1 MSRNWLYTIATS
13 AAILWSSVLSLP
25 AYAVDINDL
34 FVFGDSYSD
43 TGAFV
48 KLTNGETAV
57 WYLAQEFGITLDT
70 SKVADPGTDGVNF
83 AQSGARV
90 FVGPTPPAT
99 QPLSLTQQVAQFQ
112 AYVDSGKVDFNPST
126 SLFFLLGGL
135 NDHNLVSSAQ
145 VNAATEQQVA
155 TLYSLGARVFEIA
168 LLPADIPGF
177 TDSAA
182 NLNPGYTALVPELQK
197 MFPDAT
203 FGLSNWGPDYD
214 QILNNPAQFG
224 LTNTTDPCDNLFAN
238 PPAPICSTPDQFF
251 YYFNSHPSDAVHKI
265 VGGDLFTE
273 VEGLPSPVPEPS
285 TWAMMVLGF
294 LGLGFA
300 GYRSAR
306 TKAVAA

>member
-1 MSRNWLYTIATS
+1 L
-13 AAILWSSVLSLP
+13 LLSPP
-25 AYAVDINDL
+25 AHAVDINDL
-34 FVFGDSYSD
+34 FVFGDSYSN
-43 TGAFV
+43 TGAYV

-57 WYLAQEFGITLDT
+57 WYLAQDFGITLTT
-70 SKVADPGTDGVNF
+70 SKTADPGTDGVNF

-112 AYVDSGKVDFNPST
+112 AYVQSGDVTFNPST

-135 NDHNLVSSAQ
+135 NDHNLVTSAQ

-182 NLNPGYTALVPELQK
+182 NLNPGYTALAPELQAL
-197 MFPDAT
+197 FPDAT

-214 QILNNPAQFG
+214 QILNNPADYG
-224 LTNTTDPCDNLFAN
+224 LTNTTDPCDNLFAS
-238 PPAPICSTPDQFF
+238 PPAPICSTPNQYF
-251 YYFNSHPSDAVHKI
+251 YYYNSHPSDAVHKI
-265 VGGDLFTE
+265 VGGELYTE
-273 VEGLPSPVPEPS
+273 VLGLPSPVPEPS
-285 TWAMMVLGF
+285 TWAMMLLGF

-300 GYRSAR
+300 GYRGAR
-306 TKAVAA
+306 ARAVAP